1 MHVKAVISGG
11 PSKIRGNEL
20 KLKMKIIDRL
30 EHIRQPF
37 VNAVITVGNFD
48 GVHIGHQALFH
59 EVIEKSDAINGTA
72 IAMTFEPHPMRV
84 LKKNNHPPLITLYE
98 QKEELIERSG
108 IDVLICIPFT
118 KKFASLSAEEFI
130 KDLLIKKIGMK
141 AIIVGEDYT
150 FGKNREGNLTVLK
163 SYAAQLGYEV
173 IVAEWIKATRNV
185 PDRISSTRVRKLVMA
200 GEIEMARKM
209 LGRHYQIRGL
219 VVKGRD
225 RGGKLLGIP
234 TANLNLQDELCPKTG
249 IYAVTVEYHNR
260 LYKGV
265 ANIGYS
271 PTFNDNEF
279 TVEVHILEFNEN
291 IYDQKIRVNFIERIR
306 DEKKF
311 GDIAELKNQIN
322 QDIKVARKIL
332 VAYDK

>member
-1 MHVKAVISGG
+1 
-11 PSKIRGNEL
+11 
-20 KLKMKIIDRL
+20 MKIFNQL
-30 EHIRQPF
+30 EDITRPF
-37 VNAVITVGNFD
+37 KAAVITIGNFD

-59 EVIEKSDAINGTA
+59 EVIEKADAIDGTS

-98 QKEELIERSG
+98 QKEELIKRAG

-118 KKFASLSAEEFI
+118 REFASLSAEAFI
-130 KDLLIKKIGMK
+130 KDLLVAKIGMQ

-150 FGKNREGNLTVLK
+150 FGKNREGNLAVLK
-163 SYAAQLGYEV
+163 SYASQIGYEV
-173 IVAEWIKATRNV
+173 VVADWIKAGQTFS
-185 PDRISSTRVRKLVMA
+185 DRISSTRIRELVMA
-200 GEIEMARKM
+200 GEVEPACKM
-209 LGRHYQIRGL
+209 LGRHYQIRGS

-234 TANLNLQDELCPKTG
+234 TANLKLQDELCPKTG
-249 IYAVTVEYHNR
+249 IYAVTVDYRNR

-271 PTFNDNEF
+271 PTFEDNEF
-279 TVEVHILEFNEN
+279 TVEVHLLKFNTD
-291 IYDQKIRVNFIERIR
+291 IYGEKIRINFIERIR

-311 GDIAELKNQIN
+311 AGISELTAQIN
-322 QDIKVARKIL
+322 QDIERAHKIL
-332 VAYDK
+332 AAYDT